1 MLARLHRCRSKI
13 GRAAAILA
21 MAGLAAC
28 QQAPVTGRSQLVLV
42 SAEQADQLGVEA
54 YKQIKAEEKVSQD
67 PEMNRMVEDVSQRLA
82 KVVNR
87 PDYDWQYTVFE
98 NPEPNAFAL
107 PGGKIGVYSGLFKVV
122 HNEAQL
128 AAVLGHEVGHV
139 VANHVAERMSREAL
153 VQTGLGVLDGTGA
166 GQYSG
171 LLAQA
176 ATLGVVLP
184 FSREQEAE
192 ADEIGLMLMARAG
205 YDPQAAVQV
214 WRNFESVGGQ
224 RPPEFLS
231 DHPAPGNRIQH
242 LQQIMPRAQAAYQ
255 ATRAQSQAGLPQ
267 PGAQEKN
274 QN

>member
-1 MLARLHRCRSKI
+1 MSARMPRCRSQI
-13 GRAAAILA
+13 GHVAAILA
-21 MAGLAAC
+21 VAGLAAC

-54 YKQIKAEEKVSQD
+54 YKQIKTEEKVSHD
-67 PEMNRMVEDVSQRLA
+67 PEMNRMVKDVSQRLA

-87 PDYDWQYTVFE
+87 TDYTWEYTVFD

-107 PGGKIGVYSGLFKVV
+107 PGGKIGVYSGLFKVA
-122 HNEAQL
+122 HDEAQL

-139 VANHVAERMSREAL
+139 VAHHVAERMSREAL
-153 VQTGLGVLDGTGA
+153 VQTGLGVLDESGV

-205 YDPQAAVQV
+205 YDPHAAVQL

-231 DHPAPGNRIQH
+231 DHPAPGNRIEH
-242 LQQIMPRAQAAYQ
+242 LEQVMPRAMAAYQ
-255 ATRAQSQAGLPQ
+255 ATRARSQAGPPQ
-267 PGAQEKN
+267 PGTQESN
-274 QN
+274 QY

>member
-13 GRAAAILA
+13 GPAAAILA

-67 PEMNRMVEDVSQRLA
+67 PEMNRMVKDVSQRLA

-87 PDYDWQYTVFE
+87 PDYDWQYTVFD

-107 PGGKIGVYSGLFKVV
+107 PGGKIGVYSGLFTVV
-122 HNEAQL
+122 HNDAQL

-139 VANHVAERMSREAL
+139 VAHHVAERMSREAL
-153 VQTGLGVLDGTGA
+153 VQTGLGVLDETGA
-166 GQYSG
+166 GQYFEPPRPG
-171 LLAQA
+171 
-176 ATLGVVLP
+176 G
-184 FSREQEAE
+184 
-192 ADEIGLMLMARAG
+192 DARRR
-205 YDPQAAVQV
+205 AAVQPGAGGGGRRDRADADGAGRLRSAGRGAV
-214 WRNFESVGGQ
+214 WRNFESVGGKS
-224 RPPEFLS
+224 PPEFLS

-242 LQQIMPRAQAAYQ
+242 LEQVMPRALAAYQ
-255 ATRAQSQAGLPQ
+255 ATRAQSQAGLP
-267 PGAQEKN
+267 
-274 QN
+274 